1 MKRAF
6 IKIAILFSLFA
17 ALSLCF
23 SACSDDNSE
32 PGQTEEPEG
41 GQEPDNG
48 QNPDDEQ
55 KPNDG
60 QDAVVP
66 TNSFTLTAL
75 TYNSLSIS
83 YSSANATACYVL
95 VVEADEPVDE
105 QAIIERGES
114 VEVNC
119 EGTYTAENLSPATY
133 YCIEFLA
140 VNEDKSSRLSLQV
153 LTAAEPK

>member
-17 ALSLCF
+17 ALPLCF

-55 KPNDG
+55 
-60 QDAVVP
+60 DAVVP

-83 YSSANATACYVL
+83 YSSANATACYIL
-95 VVEADEPVDE
+95 VAEANDAVDEP
-105 QAIIERGES
+105 AIIERGES
-114 VEVNC
+114 VAVNC

-140 VNEDKSSRLSLQV
+140 VNGDKSSRLSLQFM
-153 LTAAEPK
+153 TPAEPE

>member
-17 ALSLCF
+17 ALPLCF

-41 GQEPDNG
+41 GQDPDN
-48 QNPDDEQ
+48 ES
-55 KPNDG
+55 
-60 QDAVVP
+60 DAVVP

-83 YSSANATACYVL
+83 YSSANATACYLL
-95 VVEADEPVDE
+95 VVEANESVDE

-119 EGTYTAENLSPATY
+119 EGTYTVENLTPETY
-133 YCIEFLA
+133 YCIEFLS
-140 VNEDKSSRLSLQV
+140 VNEDKSSRLSLQF
-153 LTAAEPK
+153 TTPAEPK

>member
-55 KPNDG
+55 
-60 QDAVVP
+60 DAVVP
-66 TNSFTLTAL
+66 TNSFTLMAL

-95 VVEADEPVDE
+95 VVEADEAIDE
-105 QAIIERGES
+105 QAIIDRGES

-119 EGTYTAENLSPATY
+119 EGTYTVENLTPATC
-133 YCIEFLA
+133 YCIEFLS
-140 VNEDKSSRLSLQV
+140 VNEDKSSRLSLQF
-153 LTAAEPK
+153 TTPAEPK

>member
-17 ALSLCF
+17 ALPLCF

-41 GQEPDNG
+41 GQDPDN
-48 QNPDDEQ
+48 ES
-55 KPNDG
+55 
-60 QDAVVP
+60 DAVVP

-75 TYNSLSIS
+75 THNSLSIS
-83 YSSANATACYVL
+83 YSSANATACYIL
-95 VVEADEPVDE
+95 VAEANDAVDE

-114 VEVNC
+114 VAVNC
-119 EGTYTAENLSPATY
+119 ESTYTAENLSPATY

-140 VNEDKSSRLSLQV
+140 VNEDKSSRLSLQFA
-153 LTAAEPK
+153 TPAEPE

>member
-1 MKRAF
+1 MKRVF

-17 ALSLCF
+17 ALPLCF

-41 GQEPDNG
+41 GQDPDN
-48 QNPDDEQ
+48 ES
-55 KPNDG
+55 
-60 QDAVVP
+60 DAVVP

-83 YSSANATACYVL
+83 YSSVNATACYVL
-95 VVEADEPVDE
+95 VVEADEAIDE

-119 EGTYTAENLSPATY
+119 EGTYTVENLTPATY
-133 YCIEFLA
+133 YCIEFLS
-140 VNEDKSSRLSLQV
+140 VNGDKSSRLSLQFA
-153 LTAAEPK
+153 TPAEPK

>member
-1 MKRAF
+1 MKSAF

-41 GQEPDNG
+41 GQDPDN
-48 QNPDDEQ
+48 ES
-55 KPNDG
+55 
-60 QDAVVP
+60 DAVVP

-83 YSSANATACYVL
+83 YSSANATACYIL
-95 VVEADEPVDE
+95 VAEANDAVDE

-114 VEVNC
+114 VAVNC
-119 EGTYTAENLSPATY
+119 ESTYTAENLSPATY

-140 VNEDKSSRLSLQV
+140 VNGDKSSRLSLQFA
-153 LTAAEPK
+153 TPAEPE

>member
-1 MKRAF
+1 MKNRF
-6 IKIAILFSLFA
+6 IKIAIQLLVLA
-17 ALSLCF
+17 ALPLCF

-55 KPNDG
+55 
-60 QDAVVP
+60 DAVVP

-75 TYNSLSIS
+75 THNSLSIS
-83 YSSANATACYVL
+83 YSSANATACYIL
-95 VVEADEPVDE
+95 VAEANDAVDE

-140 VNEDKSSRLSLQV
+140 VNGDKSSRLSLQFM
-153 LTAAEPK
+153 TPAEPK

>member
-1 MKRAF
+1 MKRTF

-41 GQEPDNG
+41 GQDPDN
-48 QNPDDEQ
+48 ES
-55 KPNDG
+55 
-60 QDAVVP
+60 DAVVP

-83 YSSANATACYVL
+83 YSSANATACYIL
-95 VVEADEPVDE
+95 VAEANDAVDE

-114 VEVNC
+114 VAVNC
-119 EGTYTAENLSPATY
+119 ESTYIAENLSPATY

-140 VNEDKSSRLSLQV
+140 VNGDKSSRLSLQFA
-153 LTAAEPK
+153 TPAEPE

>member
-55 KPNDG
+55 
-60 QDAVVP
+60 DAVVP
-66 TNSFTLTAL
+66 TNTFTLTAL

-95 VVEADEPVDE
+95 VVEADEAIDE

-119 EGTYTAENLSPATY
+119 EGTYTVENLTPATY
-133 YCIEFLA
+133 YCIEFLS
-140 VNEDKSSRLSLQV
+140 VNGDKSSRLSLQFA
-153 LTAAEPK
+153 TPAEPE

>member
-1 MKRAF
+1 MKNKF

-17 ALSLCF
+17 ALPLCF

-32 PGQTEEPEG
+32 SGQTEEPEG
-41 GQEPDNG
+41 GQDPDN
-48 QNPDDEQ
+48 ES
-55 KPNDG
+55 
-60 QDAVVP
+60 DAVVP

-75 TYNSLSIS
+75 THNSLSIS
-83 YSSANATACYVL
+83 YSSANATACYLL
-95 VVEADEPVDE
+95 VAEANDAVDE

-140 VNEDKSSRLSLQV
+140 VNEDKSSRLSLQFA
-153 LTAAEPK
+153 TPAEPK

>member
-17 ALSLCF
+17 ALPLCF

-32 PGQTEEPEG
+32 PGQEEPEG
-41 GQEPDNG
+41 GQEPGNG
-48 QNPDDEQ
+48 QNPDDE
-55 KPNDG
+55 

-95 VVEADEPVDE
+95 VVEADEAIDE

-140 VNEDKSSRLSLQV
+140 VNGDKSSRLSLQFA
-153 LTAAEPK
+153 TPAEPE

>member
-17 ALSLCF
+17 ALPLCF

-41 GQEPDNG
+41 GQDPDN
-48 QNPDDEQ
+48 ES
-55 KPNDG
+55 
-60 QDAVVP
+60 DAVVP

-83 YSSANATACYVL
+83 YSSANATACYLL
-95 VVEADEPVDE
+95 VVEANDAVDE

-114 VEVNC
+114 VAVNC
-119 EGTYTAENLSPATY
+119 ESTYTAENLSPATY

-140 VNEDKSSRLSLQV
+140 VNEDKSSRLSLQFA
-153 LTAAEPK
+153 TPAEPE

>member
-1 MKRAF
+1 MKRTF

-41 GQEPDNG
+41 GQDPDN
-48 QNPDDEQ
+48 ES
-55 KPNDG
+55 
-60 QDAVVP
+60 DAVVP

-95 VVEADEPVDE
+95 VVEANEAVDE

-119 EGTYTAENLSPATY
+119 EGTYTMENLTPATC
-133 YCIEFLA
+133 YCIEFLS
-140 VNEDKSSRLSLQV
+140 VNEDKSSRLSLQFA
-153 LTAAEPK
+153 TPAEPE

>member
-1 MKRAF
+1 MKRTF
-6 IKIAILFSLFA
+6 IKIAILLSVFV

-41 GQEPDNG
+41 GQEPDN
-48 QNPDDEQ
+48 ES
-55 KPNDG
+55 
-60 QDAVVP
+60 DAVVP

-95 VVEADEPVDE
+95 VVEANESVDE

-140 VNEDKSSRLSLQV
+140 VNGDKSSRLSLQFA
-153 LTAAEPK
+153 TPAEPE

>member
-17 ALSLCF
+17 ALPLCF

-41 GQEPDNG
+41 GQDPDN
-48 QNPDDEQ
+48 ES
-55 KPNDG
+55 
-60 QDAVVP
+60 DAVVP

-75 TYNSLSIS
+75 THNSLSIS
-83 YSSANATACYVL
+83 YSSANATACYIL
-95 VVEADEPVDE
+95 VAEANDAVDE

-114 VEVNC
+114 VAVNC

-133 YCIEFLA
+133 YYIEFLA
-140 VNEDKSSRLSLQV
+140 VNGDKSSRLSLQFM
-153 LTAAEPK
+153 TPAEPK

>member
-6 IKIAILFSLFA
+6 IKIAILFSVFA

-32 PGQTEEPEG
+32 PGQTEEPES
-41 GQEPDNG
+41 GQKPDNG
-48 QNPDDEQ
+48 QNPDDE
-55 KPNDG
+55 

-83 YSSANATACYVL
+83 YSSANATACYIL
-95 VVEADEPVDE
+95 VAEANDVVDE

-140 VNEDKSSRLSLQV
+140 VNGDKSSRLSLQFM
-153 LTAAEPK
+153 TPAEPE

>member
-17 ALSLCF
+17 ALPLCF

-41 GQEPDNG
+41 GQDPDN
-48 QNPDDEQ
+48 ES
-55 KPNDG
+55 
-60 QDAVVP
+60 DAVVP

-83 YSSANATACYVL
+83 YSSANATACYLL
-95 VVEADEPVDE
+95 VVEANDAVDE

-114 VEVNC
+114 VAVNC
-119 EGTYTAENLSPATY
+119 ESTYTAENLSPATY

-140 VNEDKSSRLSLQV
+140 VNGDKSSRLSLQFM
-153 LTAAEPK
+153 TPAEPE

>member
-1 MKRAF
+1 MKNKF

-17 ALSLCF
+17 ALPLCF

-32 PGQTEEPEG
+32 SGQTEEPEG
-41 GQEPDNG
+41 GQDPDN
-48 QNPDDEQ
+48 ES
-55 KPNDG
+55 
-60 QDAVVP
+60 DAVVP

-75 TYNSLSIS
+75 THNSLSIS
-83 YSSANATACYVL
+83 YSSANATACYIL
-95 VVEADEPVDE
+95 VAEANDAVDE

-114 VEVNC
+114 VAVNC

-140 VNEDKSSRLSLQV
+140 VNEDKSSRLSLQFA
-153 LTAAEPK
+153 TPAEPK

>member
-6 IKIAILFSLFA
+6 IKIAILFSLLA

-55 KPNDG
+55 
-60 QDAVVP
+60 DAVVP

-83 YSSANATACYVL
+83 YSSANATACYIL
-95 VVEADEPVDE
+95 VAEANDAVDE

-140 VNEDKSSRLSLQV
+140 VNGDKSSRLSLQFM
-153 LTAAEPK
+153 TPAEPE

>member
-1 MKRAF
+1 MKNKF
-6 IKIAILFSLFA
+6 IKIAIQLLVLA
-17 ALSLCF
+17 ALPLCF

-41 GQEPDNG
+41 PQKPDNE

-55 KPNDG
+55 E
-60 QDAVVP
+60 AVVP

-75 TYNSLSIS
+75 THNSLSIS

-95 VVEADEPVDE
+95 VVEANDAVDE
-105 QAIIERGES
+105 QAIIERGDS

-119 EGTYTAENLSPATY
+119 ESTYTAENLSPATY

-140 VNEDKSSRLSLQV
+140 VNGDKSSRLSLQFA
-153 LTAAEPK
+153 TPAEPE

>member
-1 MKRAF
+1 MKRTF
-6 IKIAILFSLFA
+6 IKIAILFSLFV
-17 ALSLCF
+17 ALPLCF

-41 GQEPDNG
+41 GQDPDN
-48 QNPDDEQ
+48 ES
-55 KPNDG
+55 
-60 QDAVVP
+60 DAVVP

-95 VVEADEPVDE
+95 VVEADEAIDE

-119 EGTYTAENLSPATY
+119 EGTYTVENLTPATY

-140 VNEDKSSRLSLQV
+140 VNGDKSSRLSLQFA
-153 LTAAEPK
+153 TPAEPE

>member
-6 IKIAILFSLFA
+6 IKIAILFSLFM
-17 ALSLCF
+17 ALPLCF

-41 GQEPDNG
+41 GQDPDN
-48 QNPDDEQ
+48 ESE
-55 KPNDG
+55 
-60 QDAVVP
+60 AVVP

-83 YSSANATACYVL
+83 YDSANATACYVL
-95 VVEADEPVDE
+95 VVEADEAIDE

-140 VNEDKSSRLSLQV
+140 VNGDKSSRLSLQFA
-153 LTAAEPK
+153 TPAEPE

>member
-1 MKRAF
+1 MKRTF
-6 IKIAILFSLFA
+6 IKIAILFSLFV
-17 ALSLCF
+17 ALPLCF

-32 PGQTEEPEG
+32 LGQTEEPEG
-41 GQEPDNG
+41 GQEPDN
-48 QNPDDEQ
+48 ES
-55 KPNDG
+55 
-60 QDAVVP
+60 DAVVP

-95 VVEADEPVDE
+95 VVEANESVDE
-105 QAIIERGES
+105 QAIIDRGES

-119 EGTYTAENLSPATY
+119 EGSYTAENLSPATY

-140 VNEDKSSRLSLQV
+140 VNGDKSSRLSLQFA
-153 LTAAEPK
+153 TPAEPK

>member
-41 GQEPDNG
+41 GQDPDN
-48 QNPDDEQ
+48 ES
-55 KPNDG
+55 
-60 QDAVVP
+60 DAVVP

-83 YSSANATACYVL
+83 YSSANATACYIL
-95 VVEADEPVDE
+95 VAEANDAVDE

-114 VEVNC
+114 VAVNC
-119 EGTYTAENLSPATY
+119 ESTYTAENLSPATY

-140 VNEDKSSRLSLQV
+140 VNGDKSSRLSLQFA
-153 LTAAEPK
+153 TPAEPE

>member
-17 ALSLCF
+17 ALPLCF

-41 GQEPDNG
+41 GQDPDN
-48 QNPDDEQ
+48 ES
-55 KPNDG
+55 
-60 QDAVVP
+60 DAVVP

-75 TYNSLSIS
+75 THNSLSIS
-83 YSSANATACYVL
+83 YSSANATACYIL
-95 VVEADEPVDE
+95 VAEANDAVDE

-114 VEVNC
+114 VAVNC

-140 VNEDKSSRLSLQV
+140 VNGDKSSRLSLQFM
-153 LTAAEPK
+153 TPAEPE